1 MLPGGAFIKQMRLI
15 PGIYAVNDGPAW
27 TAAMARPMR
36 LGSLMVPLGRMP
48 HCPVAETLVASHRR
62 T

>member
-15 PGIYAVNDGPAW
+15 PSIYAVNDGSVS
-27 TAAMARPMR
+27 TAATARPMQ
-36 LGSLMVPLGRMP
+36 LGSLMVSLGRMP
-48 HCPVAETLVASHRR
+48 HCPVAEIMVESHRR